1 MTDAAQPPA
10 EPSWT
15 DMANPTP
22 PRQRRRGLLAGV
34 AVAVLVV
41 AALGIGAVLGQ
52 ADSDEPA
59 ATSVA
64 ASPRSSCS
72 AYSVDANTGA
82 VVCKAP
88 GAADVINQAPSPVP
102 SSASP
107 LRAPVILECRLGD
120 DLLATSS
127 LEVPTDA
134 KGRPDFTEVWQVKPK
149 KYSCDAGIIIP
160 ETPLEKAAH
169 ATSKYDDLDIG
180 TLYTICAE
188 VDPTDPYA
196 ETGFKASPEQ
206 IREINAAL
214 TLCSNHPLAGKWRKS
229 VQRGK
234 VDADLEAQG
243 RIFGAGTFLVGK
255 EIKAGTYVTTDVDG
269 CYWERQNRNGI
280 IDNNFITAARR
291 VQVTIRST
299 DYAFHS
305 ERCGEWRPA

>member
-1 MTDAAQPPA
+1 M
-10 EPSWT
+10 
-15 DMANPTP
+15 
-22 PRQRRRGLLAGV
+22 
-34 AVAVLVV
+34 LVV
-41 AALGIGAVLGQ
+41 AALGVGSGLVE

-59 ATSVA
+59 AVPAT
-64 ASPRSSCS
+64 ASPSSNCS
-72 AYSVDANTGA
+72 AYSVDASTGA

-88 GAADVINQAPSPVP
+88 GAADVINQAPPSPKP

-107 LRAPVILECRLGD
+107 LRAPVILECSLGD

-134 KGRPDFTEVWQVKPK
+134 KSRPDFTDVWQVKPK
-149 KYSCDAGIIIP
+149 KYSCDAGLVVP
-160 ETPLEKAAH
+160 ETPLEKTAH
-169 ATSKYDDLDIG
+169 ATSKYDNLDIG

-196 ETGFKASPEQ
+196 EAGFKASPEQ
-206 IREINAAL
+206 IPEINAAL
-214 TLCSNHPLAGKWRKS
+214 TLCPNHPLAGKWRQS

-234 VDADLEAQG
+234 ADADLEAQG

-255 EIKAGTYVTTDVDG
+255 EIKAGTYVTSDLDG
-269 CYWERQNRNGI
+269 CYWERQSRNGGI

-305 ERCGEWRPA
+305 ERCGEWRPV